1 MSDLKMSACFG
12 TPCINLH
19 EQCNG
24 PLGKD
29 MSSDELCTVWQVG
42 SSVDTK
48 EKYIYKSN
56 SLIWL
61 GRLT

>member
-48 EKYIYKSN
+48 EKYIY
-56 SLIWL
+56 I
-61 GRLT
+61 

>member
-1 MSDLKMSACFG
+1 M
-12 TPCINLH
+12 H
-19 EQCNG
+19 CNG

-48 EKYIYKSN
+48 EKYTYIRVTV
-56 SLIWL
+56 WFD
-61 GRLT
+61 